1 MNNKFSL
8 KTNLWGFTV
17 LGILFVIQGIYHIM
31 SGMVFP
37 FGLIIGIILV
47 PGGIVYSV
55 YGLLAFSKSSKYAP
69 RVEVDS
75 GSLVFKNGVLKEPK
89 TIRWNKIKQIEF
101 ASSRL
106 VFSMPDS
113 EYAFLYDTQ
122 AETSKEIKSTIREM
136 AESKQIK
143 VTGG

>member
-1 MNNKFSL
+1 
-8 KTNLWGFTV
+8 
-17 LGILFVIQGIYHIM
+17 
-31 SGMVFP
+31 MVFP